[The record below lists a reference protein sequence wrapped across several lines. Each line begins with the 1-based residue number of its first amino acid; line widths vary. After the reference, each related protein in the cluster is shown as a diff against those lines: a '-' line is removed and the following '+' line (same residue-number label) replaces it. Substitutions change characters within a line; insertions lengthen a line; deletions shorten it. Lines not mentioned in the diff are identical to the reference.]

1 MKMVNK
7 FKKMT
12 KQNNP
17 RQKGQ
22 PHTHIKTVAIAST
35 WWYKHLETVRFSCS

>member
-1 MKMVNK
+1 
-7 FKKMT
+7 MT

-35 WWYKHLETVRFSCS
+35 W